1 MRKMLL
7 GTAVVIAM
15 ASPATAKDHSGY
27 VGIDVGAVWPKSQ
40 DIFGNVAF
48 SGPVVCNALPPAT
61 CTLPTD
67 FANSNIGS
75 IKYKTGIDADLIGGY
90 DFGMFRIEGE
100 VGYKHGKVSNSHVN
114 QPFLDSLNLAAGTLL
129 ANSDFNLDKTTNVW
143 DAMLNG
149 WLDFG
154 GETGI
159 GGGVGAGVGYAG
171 VHQFGQSKGK
181 LAWQLLAQVYYPVSP
196 KLRYRPEVPLL
207 PCRIEFGNGDVRL
220 YRTGGLQRA
229 SASGLHGRSGDV

>member
-1 MRKMLL
+1 MRNFLL
-7 GTAVVIAM
+7 AGAAALVI

-100 VGYKHGKVSNSHVN
+100 VGYKHGKVSS
-114 QPFLDSLNLAAGTLL
+114 ST
-129 ANSDFNLDKTTNVW
+129 
-143 DAMLNG
+143 
-149 WLDFG
+149 
-154 GETGI
+154 
-159 GGGVGAGVGYAG
+159 
-171 VHQFGQSKGK
+171 
-181 LAWQLLAQVYYPVSP
+181 
-196 KLRYRPEVPLL
+196 
-207 PCRIEFGNGDVRL
+207 
-220 YRTGGLQRA
+220 
-229 SASGLHGRSGDV
+229 